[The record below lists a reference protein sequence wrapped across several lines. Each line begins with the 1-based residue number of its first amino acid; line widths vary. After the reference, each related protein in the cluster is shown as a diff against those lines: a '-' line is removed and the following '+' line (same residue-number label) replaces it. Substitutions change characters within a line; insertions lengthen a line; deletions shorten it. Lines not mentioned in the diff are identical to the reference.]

1 MKVVYQARDGV
12 TFNKR
17 KWCLEYEDLLDKAD
31 RAISG
36 IKFRSPDDYWV
47 TNPIIQHE
55 KKDIYRAWSEFLKV
69 VKELV
74 VWSGM
79 YIDYRDPYSYNPDPV
94 NKEEEI
100 LSKLDRSIKEHRNI
114 YPTTLSGTWIGF
126 DQIRRK
132 FEAINFDTGEE
143 YIGSFGTS
151 LGGRDSYLR
160 MVKEEQEYYAKDKDE

>member
-12 TFNKR
+12 TFDKR

-31 RAISG
+31 RAISS
-36 IKFRSPDDYWV
+36 IKFRSPNDYWV

-55 KKDIYRAWSEFLKV
+55 KKDIHKAWSEFLKV

-79 YIDYRDPYSYNPDPV
+79 YIDYHDPYSSDTDPV
-94 NKEEEI
+94 NKEEVILEI
-100 LSKLDRSIKEHRNI
+100 LDKSIKENRNI
-114 YPTTLSGTWIGF
+114 YPVTLSGTWFGF

-132 FEAINFDTGEE
+132 FEAVNFDTGEE

-151 LGGRDSYLR
+151 PDGRDCYLR
-160 MVKEEQEYYAKDKDE
+160 MVKEEQEYYAESKDE